1 VCGASRPNATIER
14 KPYLIDDI
22 TRYDE
27 SYHLQ
32 PPHDRIE
39 VLRSKNF
46 IICPMVVKG
55 EALGAFAIDNK
66 RSRRALNES
75 DLDTIMLFADQVAN
89 SITRINLL
97 DRKSVV

>member
-1 VCGASRPNATIER
+1 LKGWSCRSDPAIGVIYRSMNER

-22 TRYDE
+22 TRYDS

-32 PPHDRIE
+32 PPYDRIE

-55 EALGAFAIDNK
+55 
-66 RSRRALNES
+66 
-75 DLDTIMLFADQVAN
+75 
-89 SITRINLL
+89 
-97 DRKSVV
+97 